1 MTVFSLPAGRGD
13 DGFLPLPGGE
23 GRGEGHLRSQSNVSI
38 AFGQVT
44 GTTMTNLKKRERAKT
59 NASLISMVQ
68 RFSDITIMFGGL
80 WVVCKLNALPFFYM
94 HLLMAL
100 ITLVV
105 FQMIGGMTDFYR
117 SWRGVKITTELVLLL
132 QNWTLSLIFSAGLMA
147 FNADFDNTFRVFF
160 AWYVLSSVG
169 LVVCRALIRYMAG
182 WLRHHGYNTRRV
194 AVAGDLAVGQML
206 LDSFRNEPWLGFEVV
221 GVYHDPKPGGVTTDW
236 AGNFDQLLDDA
247 KASKIHN
254 VYIAMPMGEEPG
266 IRKLVRELADT
277 TCSVILIPDVF
288 TFNILH
294 SRIEEMNG
302 IPVVPLYD
310 TPLSGMNR
318 ILKRVEDI
326 ILSSMILLL
335 ISPVLLCISAA
346 VKISSPGP
354 VIFRQTRYG
363 MDGKPIMVWKFRS
376 MKVMENASVVTQA
389 TQNDPRV
396 TRVGNFLRRTSL
408 DELPQFINVLTGGM
422 SIVGPR
428 PHAVA
433 HNEQYRSL
441 IQGYMLRHKVKPGIT
456 GWAQINGWRGETDTL
471 EKMEKRVEFDL
482 EYIREWSLWFDIKIV
497 FLTIFKGF
505 VNKAAY

>member
-1 MTVFSLPAGRGD
+1 
-13 DGFLPLPGGE
+13 
-23 GRGEGHLRSQSNVSI
+23 
-38 AFGQVT
+38 
-44 GTTMTNLKKRERAKT
+44 MTNLKKRERAKT

-68 RFSDITIMFGGL
+68 RFSDITILFGGL
-80 WVVCKLNALPFFYM
+80 WVVCKANALPFFYL

-100 ITLVV
+100 MALVV

-117 SWRGVKITTELVLLL
+117 SWRGVKISTELVLLL

-147 FNADFDNTFRVFF
+147 FNSDFNDDFSLFF
-160 AWYVLSSVG
+160 AWYVLSSIG
-169 LVVCRALIRYMAG
+169 LVVCRSLIRFGAG
-182 WLRHHGYNTRRV
+182 WLRNRGYNTRRV
-194 AVAGDLAVGQML
+194 AIAGDLPVGQL
-206 LDSFRNEPWLGFEVV
+206 LLESFRNEPWLGFEVV
-221 GVYHDPKPGGVTTDW
+221 GVYHDVSPEGVSADW
-236 AGNFDQLLDDA
+236 AGTIEQLIEDA
-247 KASKIHN
+247 KAAKIHN
-254 VYIAMPMGEEPG
+254 VYIAMSMNDAAS
-266 IRKLVRELADT
+266 IKKLVNELADT

-310 TPLSGMNR
+310 TPLSGLNR
-318 ILKRVEDI
+318 VLKRLEDI
-326 ILSSMILLL
+326 VLSSLILLM
-335 ISPVLLCISAA
+335 ISPVLLSIAAA
-346 VKISSPGP
+346 VKFTSPGP

-376 MKVMENASVVTQA
+376 MKVMENDSVVTQA

-433 HNEQYRSL
+433 HNEQYRTL

-471 EKMEKRVEFDL
+471 EKMEKRIEFDL